1 MQILQEL
8 ADVAGHITV
17 FQRTPNTA
25 LPMRQVDYDEV
36 NKPISE
42 EETKAALAVRMQS
55 FGGFDYSFLPRKCF
69 DDTPEQRRQTYE
81 RLWQE
86 GDFKYWLGGYNDTFF
101 SEESNRE
108 CYNFWR
114 DKTRPRINGTYA
126 SHLLQTTFSLTS
138 NSDPKIADL
147 LVPMEPPYA
156 FGTKRIPLEQGFFEI
171 FNKPHVRLVDLRK
184 TPIEEFTES
193 GIKTSAEIMDFDIVI
208 AATGY
213 DALTGTLTR
222 IDLKGK
228 DGVLLR
234 DRWKDGVKSYLGM
247 VSYNFPNMFIQFGP
261 QAPTILCNGPA
272 CAEMQGGFV
281 IDTINYCRDN
291 QISTIETTREAEKR
305 WRDEVLELAGASLL
319 PNTDSWYLGANIPGK
334 PREPLMYLGGV
345 PRYYATLN
353 AIHDE
358 GYPGF
363 VLNGISSTTSAK
375 L

>member
-1 MQILQEL
+1 
-8 ADVAGHITV
+8 
-17 FQRTPNTA
+17 
-25 LPMRQVDYDEV
+25 
-36 NKPISE
+36 
-42 EETKAALAVRMQS
+42 
-55 FGGFDYSFLPRKCF
+55 
-69 DDTPEQRRQTYE
+69 
-81 RLWQE
+81 
-86 GDFKYWLGGYNDTFF
+86 
-101 SEESNRE
+101 
-108 CYNFWR
+108 
-114 DKTRPRINGTYA
+114 
-126 SHLLQTTFSLTS
+126 
-138 NSDPKIADL
+138 
-147 LVPMEPPYA
+147 MEPPYA

-171 FNKPHVRLVDLRK
+171 FNEPHVRLVDLRK
-184 TPIEEFTES
+184 TPIEEFTEN
-193 GIKTSAEIMDFDIVI
+193 GIKTTAETMDFDIVI

-305 WRDEVLELAGASLL
+305 WRDEVLELAEASLL

-363 VLNGISSTTSAK
+363 VLNGVSSTSLAK